1 MSGKQKHPKNKEKSW
16 IRLIA
21 EPQLENEIDAME
33 TAVEDHARE
42 SARRRRHAVWGNRTL
57 WFVALTALAI
67 ALSYVILLRMPEG
80 GDVTFLSML
89 VVCLIGYIL
98 GPAEGICG
106 AAIFGLIK
114 YFIDYGMVQ
123 TNFAELWDYLV
134 GYLLLGICGVLLSI
148 QIQSGRKSR
157 FVFGIRSAMTIA
169 VLLRFLESVWNY
181 LYFYPAAGMSFAQQL
196 KEAVIY
202 CSIYIFP
209 ELVFSLAVLSI
220 PAVMNAIQ
228 FLRIM
233 ANEDYAERYDYY

>member
-16 IRLIA
+16 IRLVA
-21 EPQLENEIDAME
+21 EPQLENEIDEME

-57 WFVALTALAI
+57 WFVALTAIAI
-67 ALSYVILLRMPEG
+67 ALSYVVLLRMPEG

-123 TNFAELWDYLV
+123 TNFAELCDYL
-134 GYLLLGICGVLLSI
+134 
-148 QIQSGRKSR
+148 
-157 FVFGIRSAMTIA
+157 
-169 VLLRFLESVWNY
+169 VWNY

-196 KEAVIY
+196 KEAVVY